1 MEETIGR
8 LLKQQ
13 QDFLVD
19 VLSTN
24 RAWMIAQLEEQKTN
38 LAKMQENPRE
48 PTITSTNISVPAF
61 PPYVHTKQS
70 FDSYIAQL
78 TQHFEAYSVTK
89 QEQKRAFLLSWVG
102 ADCFELLSK
111 LFGTEDIQTQTY
123 ESIKEKLSTH
133 YKENVHILASRY
145 EFLSSKMK
153 PEQKYSEWVAE
164 LRGIARNCR
173 FVCSNN
179 TCKTSFID
187 DLLRDILV
195 LNSPHEPVRT
205 AALQKPN
212 PALADV
218 MALAESYE
226 TTQAMKKRMSSS
238 TAERSEVFQLKQHQ
252 AEKKLKPSASKSN
265 CFQSCS
271 GCGKHHSRSQCKF
284 RNAQCRKCNRFGH
297 IAPVCK
303 AQSAIT
309 DNKNNK
315 KEKQPQTNNNNAQRS
330 VSTINFVASITSTVP
345 NKVGNKYLIEIG
357 VNEVP
362 VKFQMDTGATCSV
375 IGLDV
380 YNEIGKPSLTPYPT
394 GKLIAYGGSAVSI
407 LGTIDVTIHHGQIK
421 RLVKLV
427 VANVQQNSEILG
439 TDLLEELGLC
449 ACQAHHVNAVTTDP
463 NENIEGL
470 LKKFADVF
478 EGTLGYCTISK
489 AELRLKHDATP
500 KYFKS
505 RPIPFAQLKDFKLE
519 AQRLTDCGIWK
530 PITFSKWAAPIVVVQ
545 KKDGLLRICGDFK
558 AVNAQLEVD
567 HYPIPRIEELCRK
580 LRGGTIFAKIDL
592 SDAYLQVGLTE
603 EAKQLM
609 VVNTP
614 LGLFQYQ
621 RLPMGVASAPAL
633 FQKLLEQVIEG
644 IPMCI
649 NYLDDILV
657 AGKSIQEL
665 LENLQSVFERL
676 QASRLKCRKS
686 KCTFMQRRVEYVG
699 FVLDAAGCTPSPAKV
714 SAISEMPRP
723 KNFKELQAFLGKI
736 NYYNKFISNFADKAA
751 PLNQLRRQGEKF
763 RWGEKQEKAFLALK
777 HQLSRAPLLIHF
789 DDQLPL
795 ILATDASSHGI
806 GAFIS
811 HRMPDGSEKPIAFA
825 SKTLDH
831 HQIRYSQIEKEALS
845 IVFGVKKF
853 HQFLFGRQFTLL
865 TDHKPLVSIFTPDK
879 QLPSVM
885 IQRLQR
891 WALLLMSYRYTI
903 RYRPTDKHCNADAL
917 SRLPVGPDAEFDQS
931 EACMQVESDLTA
943 SPLNVQHLANLTA
956 KDRTLK
962 QVWRFIEKGW
972 PEKLPSQHREL
983 QPYFVHRHALSLEMG
998 VIILRTEYT
1007 RVVLPLT
1014 AQATV
1019 LELLH
1024 EGHWGMTRMKQMA
1037 RQHCWWPSMDTHI
1050 EKKVSQCEIC
1060 QQQSTSSPARAYTN
1074 WPVAERP
1081 WQRLHL
1087 DFAGPFHNATWLIC
1101 IDAFSKYPFVTK
1113 MASITAKATID
1124 ALKVIFSVEGLPDT
1138 IVTDNGRQFSAAEFQ
1153 VFCNSNGI
1161 THLTTA
1167 PFHPASNGEA
1177 ERFVRTFKQAF
1188 KKAVADGKNHLDS
1201 LLTILS
1207 T

>member
-1 MEETIGR
+1 MEETIER

-24 RAWMIAQLEEQKTN
+24 RAWMIVQLEEQKTI
-38 LAKMQENPRE
+38 LAKMQENP
-48 PTITSTNISVPAF
+48 
-61 PPYVHTKQS
+61 H
-70 FDSYIAQL
+70 
-78 TQHFEAYSVTK
+78 
-89 QEQKRAFLLSWVG
+89 
-102 ADCFELLSK
+102 
-111 LFGTEDIQTQTY
+111 
-123 ESIKEKLSTH
+123 
-133 YKENVHILASRY
+133 
-145 EFLSSKMK
+145 
-153 PEQKYSEWVAE
+153 
-164 LRGIARNCR
+164 
-173 FVCSNN
+173 
-179 TCKTSFID
+179 

-218 MALAESYE
+218 IAIAESYE
-226 TTQAMKKRMSSS
+226 TTQAMKNRMSSS

-309 DNKNNK
+309 DIKNNK

-345 NKVGNKYLIEIG
+345 NKVGNKYLFEIG

-375 IGLDV
+375 IGLDA
-380 YNEIGKPSLTPYPT
+380 YNEIGKPSLTPCPT

-407 LGTIDVTIHHGQIK
+407 LGTIDVTIHHGKIK

-505 RPIPFAQLKDFKLE
+505 RPIPFAQLNDVKLE

-530 PITFSKWAAPIVVVQ
+530 PITFSKWAAPIVV
-545 KKDGLLRICGDFK
+545 
-558 AVNAQLEVD
+558 LEID

-580 LRGGTIFAKIDL
+580 QGGTIFAKIDL

-621 RLPMGVASAPAL
+621 RLPMGVGSAPAL

-649 NYLDDILV
+649 IYLDDILV
-657 AGKSIQEL
+657 AGKSVQEL

-676 QASRLKCRKS
+676 QAS
-686 KCTFMQRRVEYVG
+686 
-699 FVLDAAGCTPSPAKV
+699 
-714 SAISEMPRP
+714 
-723 KNFKELQAFLGKI
+723 
-736 NYYNKFISNFADKAA
+736 
-751 PLNQLRRQGEKF
+751 
-763 RWGEKQEKAFLALK
+763 
-777 HQLSRAPLLIHF
+777 
-789 DDQLPL
+789 
-795 ILATDASSHGI
+795 
-806 GAFIS
+806 
-811 HRMPDGSEKPIAFA
+811 
-825 SKTLDH
+825 
-831 HQIRYSQIEKEALS
+831 
-845 IVFGVKKF
+845 
-853 HQFLFGRQFTLL
+853 
-865 TDHKPLVSIFTPDK
+865 
-879 QLPSVM
+879 VM

-891 WALLLMSYRYTI
+891 WALLLMSYPYTI
-903 RYRPTDKHCNADAL
+903 RYRPTDKLCSADAL

-962 QVWRFIEKGW
+962 QVWRFIEKG
-972 PEKLPSQHREL
+972 
-983 QPYFVHRHALSLEMG
+983 
-998 VIILRTEYT
+998 
-1007 RVVLPLT
+1007 
-1014 AQATV
+1014 
-1019 LELLH
+1019 
-1024 EGHWGMTRMKQMA
+1024 
-1037 RQHCWWPSMDTHI
+1037 
-1050 EKKVSQCEIC
+1050 
-1060 QQQSTSSPARAYTN
+1060 
-1074 WPVAERP
+1074 
-1081 WQRLHL
+1081 
-1087 DFAGPFHNATWLIC
+1087 
-1101 IDAFSKYPFVTK
+1101 
-1113 MASITAKATID
+1113 
-1124 ALKVIFSVEGLPDT
+1124 
-1138 IVTDNGRQFSAAEFQ
+1138 
-1153 VFCNSNGI
+1153 
-1161 THLTTA
+1161 
-1167 PFHPASNGEA
+1167 
-1177 ERFVRTFKQAF
+1177 
-1188 KKAVADGKNHLDS
+1188 
-1201 LLTILS
+1201 
-1207 T
+1207 

>member
-1 MEETIGR
+1 M
-8 LLKQQ
+8 
-13 QDFLVD
+13 
-19 VLSTN
+19 
-24 RAWMIAQLEEQKTN
+24 
-38 LAKMQENPRE
+38 
-48 PTITSTNISVPAF
+48 
-61 PPYVHTKQS
+61 
-70 FDSYIAQL
+70 
-78 TQHFEAYSVTK
+78 
-89 QEQKRAFLLSWVG
+89 
-102 ADCFELLSK
+102 
-111 LFGTEDIQTQTY
+111 
-123 ESIKEKLSTH
+123 
-133 YKENVHILASRY
+133 
-145 EFLSSKMK
+145 
-153 PEQKYSEWVAE
+153 
-164 LRGIARNCR
+164 
-173 FVCSNN
+173 
-179 TCKTSFID
+179 D

-205 AALQKPN
+205 AALQKPD
-212 PALADV
+212 PAPADV
-218 MALAESYE
+218 IAIAESYE

-252 AEKKLKPSASKSN
+252 AEKKLKPSASK
-265 CFQSCS
+265 
-271 GCGKHHSRSQCKF
+271 K
-284 RNAQCRKCNRFGH
+284 
-297 IAPVCK
+297 
-303 AQSAIT
+303 
-309 DNKNNK
+309 
-315 KEKQPQTNNNNAQRS
+315 
-330 VSTINFVASITSTVP
+330 
-345 NKVGNKYLIEIG
+345 
-357 VNEVP
+357 
-362 VKFQMDTGATCSV
+362 
-375 IGLDV
+375 
-380 YNEIGKPSLTPYPT
+380 
-394 GKLIAYGGSAVSI
+394 
-407 LGTIDVTIHHGQIK
+407 
-421 RLVKLV
+421 
-427 VANVQQNSEILG
+427 
-439 TDLLEELGLC
+439 
-449 ACQAHHVNAVTTDP
+449 
-463 NENIEGL
+463 
-470 LKKFADVF
+470 
-478 EGTLGYCTISK
+478 
-489 AELRLKHDATP
+489 
-500 KYFKS
+500 
-505 RPIPFAQLKDFKLE
+505 

-530 PITFSKWAAPIVVVQ
+530 PITFSKWAPPIVVVQ
-545 KKDGLLRICGDFK
+545 KKDERLRICGDFK

-633 FQKLLEQVIEG
+633 FQKLLEQVIE
-644 IPMCI
+644 
-649 NYLDDILV
+649 
-657 AGKSIQEL
+657 
-665 LENLQSVFERL
+665 VFERL
-676 QASRLKCRKS
+676 QASGLKCRKS

-723 KNFKELQAFLGKI
+723 KNLKGLQAFL
-736 NYYNKFISNFADKAA
+736 DKAA

-777 HQLSRAPLLIHF
+777 HQLSTASLLIHF

-806 GAFIS
+806 GAVIS

-865 TDHKPLVSIFTPDK
+865 TDHKPLVSIFSPDK

-1074 WPVAERP
+1074 WPVA
-1081 WQRLHL
+1081 
-1087 DFAGPFHNATWLIC
+1087 
-1101 IDAFSKYPFVTK
+1101 
-1113 MASITAKATID
+1113 
-1124 ALKVIFSVEGLPDT
+1124 
-1138 IVTDNGRQFSAAEFQ
+1138 
-1153 VFCNSNGI
+1153 
-1161 THLTTA
+1161 
-1167 PFHPASNGEA
+1167 
-1177 ERFVRTFKQAF
+1177 
-1188 KKAVADGKNHLDS
+1188 
-1201 LLTILS
+1201 
-1207 T
+1207 